1 MRRRSRFRLLTAAA
15 CVAAVTAAF
24 APVFAADI
32 SLVGKIVPP
41 YPAGLDELQGSCIS
55 GGPLPA
61 QVCDYSLTVVGRF
74 AADRAQGA
82 TATQILAMRNLD
94 PGARQ
99 ARWMV
104 TDAAAVPKPRKDYV
118 LQIGTCRIDGVGNA
132 NIVAFVR
139 HGDREYSRDVRWAR
153 QLDIASG
160 ILVPVAAK
168 RVDCLNEGLGL

>member
-1 MRRRSRFRLLTAAA
+1 MRRQSLFRFLTAAV
-15 CVAAVTAAF
+15 CMAASTAAF
-24 APVFAADI
+24 ADDI
-32 SLVGKIVPP
+32 RLVGRVVPP

-82 TATQILAMRNLD
+82 MATQVLAMRNLD
-94 PGARQ
+94 SGARQ
-99 ARWMV
+99 ARWAV
-104 TDAAAVPKPRKDYV
+104 TDAVAVPKPRKDYV

-132 NIVAFVR
+132 SIVAFVR

-153 QLDIASG
+153 QLDIGSG
-160 ILVPVAAK
+160 SLVPVAAK